1 MEGEIKCCT
10 HEDVCNSRAKKIKE
24 TWTNLI
30 NAQKEL
36 YKEHDDIVDRINSN
50 KERIKELR
58 KKEAGNVIEYV
69 RGRLNRLSAS
79 RIDILLCHC
88 QNMLNGNID
97 NTVLTFS
104 EGDLEK
110 SGGLFDEEGN

>member
-1 MEGEIKCCT
+1 MEKKVETKGYTQEK
-10 HEDVCNSRAKKIKE
+10 VCNSKAEKLKE

-36 YKEHDDIVDRINSN
+36 YEERDDIVDRINSN
-50 KERIKELR
+50 EERIKELR
-58 KKEAGNVIEYV
+58 KEEASNVIEYV

-104 EGDLEK
+104 EGDLK
-110 SGGLFDEEGN
+110 K

>member
-1 MEGEIKCCT
+1 MEKKVETKGYT
-10 HEDVCNSRAKKIKE
+10 NEDVCNSRAEKLKE
-24 TWTNLI
+24 TWTNVI
-30 NAQKEL
+30 NTQKKL
-36 YKEHDDIVDRINSN
+36 YEEHDDIVDMINSN

-58 KKEAGNVIEYV
+58 KEEASNVIEYV

-110 SGGLFDEEGN
+110 

>member
-1 MEGEIKCCT
+1 M
-10 HEDVCNSRAKKIKE
+10 
-24 TWTNLI
+24 
-30 NAQKEL
+30 
-36 YKEHDDIVDRINSN
+36 DRINSN

-58 KKEAGNVIEYV
+58 KEEASNVIEYV

-110 SGGLFDEEGN
+110 

>member
-1 MEGEIKCCT
+1 MEKKVETKGYTQE
-10 HEDVCNSRAKKIKE
+10 EVCNSKAEKLKE

-30 NAQKEL
+30 NTQKKL
-36 YKEHDDIVDRINSN
+36 YEEYDDIVDRINSN

-58 KKEAGNVIEYV
+58 KEEASNVIEYV

-110 SGGLFDEEGN
+110 